1 MEIDFEQRKK
11 DLQELVNKPWEEKVG
26 LTISKLMEFY
36 VRTDGNCY
44 LSCSGGADSVVLL
57 DICRKVEQLNKGWKF
72 KIVFDDTGLEEP
84 TVREKALSIEDVCVV
99 RPEIS
104 FLQVLTQYG
113 YPIIS
118 KEVSECVVQARRC
131 LNNQIERDIYI
142 GSKNCLELQNKKMV
156 QKVYTIKINT
166 NVCLMLH
173 LELAMNV
180 AIL

>member
-1 MEIDFEQRKK
+1 MIDFEQRKK
-11 DLQELVNKPWEEKVG
+11 DLQELVNKSWQEKVG

-57 DICRKVEQLNKGWKF
+57 DICRKVEQLNQGWKF
-72 KIVFDDTGLEEP
+72 RVVFDDTGLEEP

-113 YPIIS
+113 YPVVS
-118 KEVSECVVQARRC
+118 KEVSECVNNARKHLTGGGYNRHYKK
-131 LNNQIERDIYI
+131 LFGIGEFATKSTENI
-142 GSKNCLELQNKKMV
+142 GSTSKPKG
-156 QKVYTIKINT
+156 YP
-166 NVCLMLH
+166 
-173 LELAMNV
+173 
-180 AIL
+180 